1 MESVPDLF
9 ESATTTACAVIV
21 PAPHAYASDTILER
35 TPLIVDTRNAL
46 GKAGKDDARVV
57 RL

>member
-1 MESVPDLF
+1 MESVPDLI
-9 ESATTTACAVIV
+9 ESAAKTDCAVIV
-21 PAPHAYASDTILER
+21 TDHSAYDYKNILER

-46 GKAGKDDARVV
+46 GKAGKEDARVV